1 MKSLDRKLLR
11 DLWKMK
17 GQAFAIALVIVS
29 GVSAFIMLVSTM
41 NSLTRTRDKF
51 YQDYGFADV
60 FASLKRA
67 PENLKYR
74 IQEIPGV
81 DQVETR
87 VVADVKLDIEGFPEP
102 VTARI
107 VSVPDTGK
115 PLLNR
120 LYIRKGRI
128 VDPFKDNEVVVSE
141 AFGEAHGFEPGD
153 RIGAIINGRWKNL
166 IIVGIALSPEF
177 VIQGRPGAISPDYT
191 RYGILW
197 MGRDALGSA
206 YDMKGAFND
215 VVITLSV
222 NARPEDVIVHLDNL
236 LDHYGGLGSYSRKD
250 QISHRF
256 LSEEF
261 RQLERSAEIFPTI
274 FIVVSAFLLSVVVSR
289 TVNMQREQIAILKA
303 FGYSNRVI
311 GIHYMKMV
319 FLIVFT
325 GIAGGFFVG
334 IWLGRELGEVYM
346 EFYRFPYLI
355 YVLKPVV
362 VISVTLVTILSALA
376 GTLHSLWRASKLPPA
391 EAMREEPPARYR
403 KTFIDRSGLWRLLSQ
418 PTRIIIRNIS
428 RRPVKSI
435 LSITGIA
442 LSCAVMILGTFW
454 KEAVDF
460 MVNVQFGLSQR
471 EDLSVNFIE
480 PTSKKAVYELKSLP
494 GVEHAEGFRSVPA
507 RFRFG
512 HRTYRTSIQ
521 GIDPG
526 SYLYLL
532 LDMKLQP
539 VRLPPDGIMLTDYL
553 GNILGIRSGDILTV
567 EVLEGNRPVL
577 QIPVVGLVKQY
588 IGLQGYMDISAL
600 NRVMKEGHAI
610 PPLPRGG
617 V

>member
-1 MKSLDRKLLR
+1 MKELDRKLLR
-11 DLWKMK
+11 DLWNMR

-29 GVSAFIMLVSTM
+29 GVSAFIMLVSNM

-51 YQDYGFADV
+51 YQDYSFADV

-67 PENLKYR
+67 PESLKYR

-87 VVADVKLDIEGFPEP
+87 VVADVKLDIEDFPEP

-107 VSVPDTGK
+107 VSVPDTGN

-141 AFGEAHGFEPGD
+141 GFAEAHGFEPGD

-197 MGRDALGSA
+197 MGRDALGTA

-222 NARPEDVIVHLDNL
+222 NAKPEDVIIHLDNL

-274 FIVVSAFLLSVVVSR
+274 FIVVSAFLLNVVVNR

-334 IWLGRELGEVYM
+334 IWIGRELGEIYM

-355 YVLKPVV
+355 YVLKPIA
-362 VISVTLVTILSALA
+362 VISVALVTILSALA
-376 GTLHSLWRASKLPPA
+376 GTLHSLWRASILPPA
-391 EAMREEPPARYR
+391 EAMRAEPTLRYR
-403 KTFIDRSGLWRLLSQ
+403 KTFIE
-418 PTRIIIRNIS
+418 
-428 RRPVKSI
+428 RPVYGAFCRS
-435 LSITGIA
+435 
-442 LSCAVMILGTFW
+442 
-454 KEAVDF
+454 
-460 MVNVQFGLSQR
+460 
-471 EDLSVNFIE
+471 
-480 PTSKKAVYELKSLP
+480 PP
-494 GVEHAEGFRSVPA
+494 G
-507 RFRFG
+507 
-512 HRTYRTSIQ
+512 
-521 GIDPG
+521 
-526 SYLYLL
+526 
-532 LDMKLQP
+532 
-539 VRLPPDGIMLTDYL
+539 
-553 GNILGIRSGDILTV
+553 
-567 EVLEGNRPVL
+567 
-577 QIPVVGLVKQY
+577 
-588 IGLQGYMDISAL
+588 
-600 NRVMKEGHAI
+600 
-610 PPLPRGG
+610 
-617 V
+617 